1 MKKAFMRGV
10 CALNIEAM
18 AMFNEDERKT
28 RDQIVFITLHLM
40 IKLRLMLVSRIS
52 FVGTHMQ

>member
-40 IKLRLMLVSRIS
+40 VKLRLM
-52 FVGTHMQ
+52 